1 MATCEADRKLT
12 LSPNP
17 ISLQGPILKYNTA
30 ELTGNYQTWS
40 DAVGKAEAS
49 VAVMYVSDYGFSDQL
64 SQAFA
69 RGVTKTDTLV
79 EMVNPEP

>member
-1 MATCEADRKLT
+1 M
-12 LSPNP
+12 
-17 ISLQGPILKYNTA
+17 
-30 ELTGNYQTWS
+30 
-40 DAVGKAEAS
+40 GKAEAS